1 MHIAIDVNYGQDDDV
16 DGCGGGGGGDGH
28 DDGGDDDADYDGDDG
43 NVCNIPPE

>member
-16 DGCGGGGGGDGH
+16 GGCGGGGGGDGH

-43 NVCNIPPE
+43 NVCNGQPT